1 MEYVILIVGIVFI
14 LWGAD
19 RFTDGAI
26 ALARRFQINE
36 LVIGLTIVAFGT
48 SLPEFIT
55 SFWGAFKG
63 NSGVSVGNI
72 IGSNLFNTLV
82 IVGASALVTP
92 IIIKASSVKKEIP
105 FSLLASI
112 AFILLC
118 FDKLLNQ
125 QPIDYIS
132 RADGLILL
140 LFFAIFLSYTFSAAK
155 QQDANEETEIH
166 TPPLALTKVAFYLI
180 IGLAVLIWGGDLFVS
195 RAIQIA
201 HNFGISEAVIGLT
214 IVAAGTSLPEL
225 ATSVFAAKKGSSD
238 LAIGNVVG
246 SNIFNIFFVMGACA
260 AMFPLPVGDIS
271 YLDFAMLIIST
282 LLLWWFAATGRK
294 ISRIEGI
301 ILLASYGCYLAYLLS
316 TL

>member
-1 MEYVILIVGIVFI
+1 MEYLTLLLGIVFI

-55 SFWGAFKG
+55 SFWGALKG

-72 IGSNLFNTLV
+72 VGSNLFNTLV
-82 IVGASALVTP
+82 IVGASALATP
-92 IIIKASSVKKEIP
+92 ILIKSSSVKKEIP
-105 FSLLASI
+105 FSLIAAL
-112 AFILLC
+112 AFIILC
-118 FDKLLNQ
+118 FDKFLNAQ
-125 QPIDYIS
+125 DNDIIS

-140 LFFAIFLSYTFSAAK
+140 LFFAIFLSYTFSTAK
-155 QQDANEETEIH
+155 QQDMEQEEISVIL
-166 TPPLALTKVAFYLI
+166 PMTKVIFYLV
-180 IGLAVLIWGGDLFVS
+180 IGLAILIWGGDLFVS
-195 RAIQIA
+195 GAIQIA

-225 ATSVFAAKKGSSD
+225 ATSVFSAKKGSSD

-246 SNIFNIFFVMGACA
+246 SNIFNIFFVMGACS
-260 AMFPLPVGDIS
+260 AMFPLSVGEIS

-294 ISRIEGI
+294 ITRLEGG
-301 ILLASYGCYLAYLLS
+301 ILLATYLIYLAYLLS